1 MQGIVRRR
9 IEVIGNHFD
18 VHQRLPQQRSG
29 GGGIQ
34 FDAER
39 LQKLLEHDNWE
50 TRAKLKELTKQD
62 IFIPRYDMDL
72 RDERELALQRLRVLC
87 HSGLFSIL
95 DFRHNPLNIFAA
107 HEIAGFCDP
116 SVATKMTVQFNL
128 FGGTILKLG
137 TKVHHD
143 QLLAGID
150 SLAAIGCFALTEL
163 GYGNNAVEMETTA
176 TFDKQADE
184 FIIHTPTTVAQ
195 KYWITNSAVHA
206 KWSAVFAQL
215 LIDGTNHGIHGFLVR
230 IRNEDGSICPGVRIE
245 DMGHKIGCNGVDNGK
260 LWFNNVRI
268 PRQGLLDGNSTVER
282 DGTFHSKISKPR
294 DRFLKVADQLL
305 SGRICIASMMQSGSK
320 EALVIAFRYAA
331 SRLAVGP
338 RGKSDTAI
346 LDYQLQQRA
355 LLPLLAQTICLNLGL
370 SYVKD
375 RWAEVSGFD
384 GIVPDPERFK
394 EVIMLCCAIKPL
406 CAWNCQ
412 ETATTCRERCGG
424 QGYLSCN
431 RFGAILGFSHA
442 GMTAEGDNRVLMQKV
457 AKEYMS
463 TMKAAAVQARLKAG
477 QTPLK
482 ATPSTI
488 SSPDVIQQCFA
499 ARDGRLLGLL
509 AKKMAAAG
517 TKEDT
522 FDIWMKQQSDTVQ
535 ALGMAYAERETIEAS
550 YRAIQQAPESVSGI
564 LRPVVALYAMKVIE
578 TNLGWYMSEGML
590 STEVG
595 AAVPQQIRDLCNE
608 LGPSGQ
614 KLCDSFGIPDH
625 LIAAP
630 IATNWVEYNK
640 VDNQGELYGSMF
652 KSA

>member
-1 MQGIVRRR
+1 MQGTTRRR
-9 IEVIGNHFD
+9 IEVVGNHFN
-18 VHQRLPQQRSG
+18 VHQRLPQQSLG
-29 GGGIQ
+29 TEGIR
-34 FDAER
+34 FDVEQ
-39 LQKLLEHDNWE
+39 LQRLLEHDNWE
-50 TRAKLKELTKQD
+50 TRAKLKELTKQA

-72 RDERELALQRLRVLC
+72 RDERELALQRLRILC

-116 SVATKMTVQFNL
+116 SMATKMTVQFNL
-128 FGGTILKLG
+128 FGGTVLKLG
-137 TKVHHD
+137 TKFHHD
-143 QLLAGID
+143 KVLKGID
-150 SLAAIGCFALTEL
+150 SLDAVGCFALTEL

-176 TFDKQADE
+176 TFDKDADE
-184 FIIHTPTTVAQ
+184 FIINTPTTVAQ

-215 LIDGTNHGIHGFLVR
+215 LIDGKNHGIHGFLVR
-230 IRNEDGSICPGVRIE
+230 IRNEDLSICPGVRIE
-245 DMGHKIGCNGVDNGK
+245 DMGHKMGCNGVDNGK
-260 LWFNNVRI
+260 LWFDEVRI
-268 PRQGLLDGNSTVER
+268 PREYLMDANSSVDR
-282 DGTFHSKISKPR
+282 NGTFQSKIAKPR

-375 RWAEVSGFD
+375 RWAAVSGFD
-384 GIVPDPERFK
+384 GIVPDPHIFK

-457 AKEYMS
+457 AKEYMT
-463 TMKAAAVQARLKAG
+463 TMKMAAVQARLQAG
-477 QTPLK
+477 QSPIK
-482 ATPSTI
+482 ATATTI
-488 SSPDVIQQCFA
+488 CQPDLIQQCFA

-509 AKKMAAAG
+509 AKKMAAVGA
-517 TKEDT
+517 KEKT
-522 FDIWMKQQSDTVQ
+522 FDVWMKQESDTVQ

-550 YRAIQQAPESVSGI
+550 YRVIQQAPESVSQI
-564 LRPVVALYAMKVIE
+564 LKPVVALYAMKVIE
-578 TNLGWYMSEGML
+578 TNLGWYMSEGLL
-590 STEVG
+590 STQVG
-595 AAVPQQIRDLCNE
+595 TAVPQHIRDICKELAPSAQRLCE
-608 LGPSGQ
+608 
-614 KLCDSFGIPDH
+614 SFGIPDH

-630 IATNWVEYNK
+630 IATNWVDYNK
-640 VDNQGELYGSMF
+640 VDNQGEMYGSMF
-652 KSA
+652 R

>member
-1 MQGIVRRR
+1 MM
-9 IEVIGNHFD
+9 
-18 VHQRLPQQRSG
+18 LPYR
-29 GGGIQ
+29 
-34 FDAER
+34 
-39 LQKLLEHDNWE
+39 
-50 TRAKLKELTKQD
+50 
-62 IFIPRYDMDL
+62 RYDMDL

>member
-1 MQGIVRRR
+1 MQGTTRRR
-9 IEVIGNHFD
+9 IEVVGNHFN
-18 VHQRLPQQRSG
+18 VHQRPPQQSLG
-29 GGGIQ
+29 TEGIR
-34 FDAER
+34 FDAEQ
-39 LQKLLEHDNWE
+39 LQRLLEHDNWE
-50 TRAKLKELTKQD
+50 TRAKLKELTKQA

-72 RDERELALQRLRVLC
+72 RDERELALQRLRILC

-116 SVATKMTVQFNL
+116 SMATKMTVQFNL
-128 FGGTILKLG
+128 FGGTVLKLG
-137 TKVHHD
+137 TTFHHD
-143 QLLAGID
+143 KVLKGID
-150 SLAAIGCFALTEL
+150 SLDAVGCFALTEL

-176 TFDKQADE
+176 TFDKDADE
-184 FIIHTPTTVAQ
+184 FIINTPTTVAQ

-215 LIDGTNHGIHGFLVR
+215 LIDGKNHGIHGFLVR
-230 IRNEDGSICPGVRIE
+230 IRNEDMSICPGVRIE
-245 DMGHKIGCNGVDNGK
+245 DMGHKMGCNGVDNGK
-260 LWFNNVRI
+260 LWFDEVRI
-268 PRQGLLDGNSTVER
+268 PREYLMNANSTVEQ
-282 DGTFHSKISKPR
+282 DGTFRSKIAKPR

-375 RWAEVSGFD
+375 RWAAVSGFD
-384 GIVPDPERFK
+384 GIVPDPDIFK

-457 AKEYMS
+457 AKEYMT
-463 TMKAAAVQARLKAG
+463 TMKSAAVQARLKAG
-477 QTPLK
+477 QSPIK
-482 ATPSTI
+482 ATATSI
-488 SSPDVIQQCFA
+488 CQPDLIQQCFA

-509 AKKMAAAG
+509 AKKMAAVGA
-517 TKEDT
+517 KEET
-522 FDIWMKQQSDTVQ
+522 FDVWMKQESDTVQ

-550 YRAIQQAPESVSGI
+550 YRVVQQAPESVSQI
-564 LRPVVALYAMKVIE
+564 LKPVVALYAMKVIE
-578 TNLGWYMSEGML
+578 TNLGWYMSEGLL
-590 STEVG
+590 STQVG
-595 AAVPQQIRDLCNE
+595 TAVPQHIRNICKELAPSAQRLCE
-608 LGPSGQ
+608 
-614 KLCDSFGIPDH
+614 SFGIPDH

-630 IATNWVEYNK
+630 IATNWVDYNK
-640 VDNQGELYGSMF
+640 VDNQGEMYGSMF
-652 KSA
+652 R